1 MQIRFRWKGILRLL
15 LRSKKDP
22 ESLSRG
28 LGLGLFVGM
37 LPILGFQ
44 VVVAYFVARTIRA
57 NRWVAVLAT
66 LVSNPFTTV
75 PLTVFCLWVGAQFYP
90 DFPKMSLDLRD
101 VSQNLWKQAPEV
113 FEAYVLGCI
122 VTGLG
127 LGAFGYLSLR
137 IFFLFS
143 SKFTQTK
150 RSLL

>member
-1 MQIRFRWKGILRLL
+1 MQIRLRWKGILRLL

-28 LGLGLFVGM
+28 LGMGLFVGM

-44 VVVAYFVARTIRA
+44 VVVAYFLARMIRA

-66 LVSNPFTTV
+66 LVSNPFTTI

-90 DFPKMSLDLRD
+90 DFPKMSLDLKV
-101 VSQNLWKQAPEV
+101 VSQSLWKQAPEV
-113 FEAYVLGCI
+113 FQAYVLGCLI
-122 VTGLG
+122 TGLV
-127 LGAFGYLSLR
+127 LGASGYLSLR
-137 IFFLFS
+137 AFFFIS
-143 SKFTQTK
+143 SKLTQTK